1 MDRVL
6 AFEPSLSR
14 FRPLEDIICYDDFD
28 KGPNGWVDLTPNFK
42 FENFE
47 PRKGPIDLTRWGPV
61 MLSTAS
67 FSLVGTHG
75 SMDGI
80 YSLKLSTR
88 PVAGP
93 YEEKPVPGSMGH
105 AIKRLSMHQVKGL
118 IQYEMWFAYKP
129 EQDRIGFSEKDIRA
143 FGVMLD
149 LQDNEYRYM
158 PAIRYVNSVNGE
170 LKQFWQYSQAA
181 DVTDEEW
188 EYGKKGWCVRGID
201 PQWFGKRYADGRTD
215 GFQEVPDGAQK
226 LCYNESDDKIN
237 WLYFRFLFDN
247 AKREYVEF
255 QSGDRTF
262 DLRGKQPTLVKPY
275 ANISGLFNPVV
286 WIETDTNRR
295 AFMFIDSIVISVK

>member
-47 PRKGPIDLTRWGPV
+47 PRKGPIDLTQWGPV

-105 AIKRLSMHQVKGL
+105 AIKRLSMHQMKGL

-149 LQDNEYRYM
+149 LQDDEYRYM

-255 QSGDRTF
+255 QSGDKTF
-262 DLRGKQPTLVKPY
+262 DLRGNQPTLVKPY